1 MGKIMISYSTK
12 FYFIPRNGGRE
23 SPAEKSIL
31 IRVDSFLGL
40 PKM

>member
-1 MGKIMISYSTK
+1 MISHTTK
-12 FYFIPRNGGRE
+12 FYFIPRNGGRCE